1 MSTTPYY
8 QISAIYNTG
17 DGSNY
22 GTKMKAIVQLL
33 LQLDNH
39 LSIKTVST
47 DTEDDYDVFL
57 SIDGT
62 NQGFRIYNGTGPAT
76 SREILIEPGFYDSA
90 GEYHYMRTTGTSDS
104 VLGNNKQICCIVWGI
119 GGCLRHFG
127 FGYSSG
133 PGFISGWYGKFT
145 CSGRTDSLYITSSY
159 NSVNIPFQTAPV
171 LGYSSPYVVDGDTSY
186 SMNLSSFS
194 PENAYLLSGYN
205 AAFLPRWYQGF
216 STNHGYLNI
225 KWDGAHSLYQLY
237 AGNSSVS
244 ITPGQNISVNG
255 QSIMSVGN
263 VIYAV

>member
-17 DGSNY
+17 DASNY
-22 GTKMKAIVQLL
+22 GTQMKDIVQLL

-62 NQGFRIYNGTGPAT
+62 NQGFRVYKGAGLAT
-76 SREILIEPGFYDSA
+76 AKILIEPGFYDSA
-90 GEYHYMRTTGTSDS
+90 GKYHAMKTTATNDS
-104 VLGNNKQICCIVWGI
+104 VLSNNRQICCIVWGI

-145 CSGRTDSLYITSSY
+145 CSGRTDALYMTGVY
-159 NSVNIPFQTAPV
+159 DSVNIPFQTAPV

-186 SMNLSSFS
+186 SVSLSSFS
-194 PENAYLLSGYN
+194 PGSPYLLSGYN

-216 STNHGYLNI
+216 NTNHGYLNI
-225 KWDGAHSLYQLY
+225 KWDGLHSLYQLY
-237 AGNSSVS
+237 AGNNLVS
-244 ITPGQNISVNG
+244 ITPGQIISVNG

>member
-17 DGSNY
+17 DGYNY
-22 GTKMKAIVQLL
+22 GTKMKDIVQLL

-62 NQGFRIYNGTGPAT
+62 NQGFRVYTGAGLAT
-76 SREILIEPGFYDSA
+76 AKMLIEPGFYDSA
-90 GEYHYMRTTGTSDS
+90 GEYHAMKTTATNDS
-104 VLGNNKQICCIVWGI
+104 VLSINKQICCIVWGI

-127 FGYSSG
+127 FGYSSD

-145 CSGRTDSLYITSSY
+145 CSGRTDALYMTGVY
-159 NSVNIPFQTAPV
+159 DSVNIPFQTAPV
-171 LGYSSPYVVDGDTSY
+171 LGYSSPYVVDGDTGY
-186 SMNLSSFS
+186 SVSLSSFS
-194 PENAYLLSGYN
+194 PGNAYLLSGYN
-205 AAFLPRWYQGF
+205 AAFLPLWYQGF
-216 STNHGYLNI
+216 TTNHGYLNI
-225 KWDGAHSLYQLY
+225 KWDGLHSLYQLY
-237 AGNSSVS
+237 AGNNLVS
-244 ITPGQNISVNG
+244 ITPGQIISVNG

>member
-17 DGSNY
+17 DVTNC
-22 GTKMKAIVQLL
+22 GTDMKAIVQLL

-62 NQGFRIYNGTGPAT
+62 NQGFRVHNGTSST
-76 SREILIEPGFYDSA
+76 SSDEIYIDAGFYDSA
-90 GEYHYMRTTGTSDS
+90 GEYHVMQTNGTNDS
-104 VLGNNKQICCIVWGI
+104 SLNINRQICCIVWGI

-145 CSGRTDSLYITSSY
+145 CSGRTDALYMTGIDV
-159 NSVNIPFQTAPV
+159 SVNIPFQTAPV
-171 LGYSSPYVVDGDTSY
+171 IGYAFPRVVDGDASY
-186 SMNLSSFS
+186 SMGLNSFS
-194 PENAYLLSGYN
+194 PANPYLLSGYN
-205 AAFLPRWYQGF
+205 AAFLPLWYQGS

-237 AGNSSVS
+237 AGRNLVS